1 MTEIYD
7 LFYFNRYQLMM
18 DCWEHDPDE
27 RPTFAQLISTFE
39 KMMTVDAPYYEF
51 NQLDEREP
59 CYSSAAERTSKT
71 VEQETGLET
80 KL

>member
-1 MTEIYD
+1 M
-7 LFYFNRYQLMM
+7 L
-18 DCWEHDPDE
+18 DCWEDYPDE

-39 KMMTVDAPYYEF
+39 RMMTVDAPYYDF

-59 CYSSAAERTSKT
+59 CYSSAAESTSKT
-71 VEQETGLET
+71 VKPETELET